1 MWKNK
6 LFLITFL
13 IFVVIAP
20 IGHMFVNSSIDE
32 LKVLMNSKQF
42 ITAILNSLISAITA
56 TVISMLLAF
65 IFSIII
71 LKSGIKLKTVFS
83 GMVKIPMMIPSISHG
98 IGLIILFGNNG
109 LITQL
114 LNIKISIYGFM
125 GIVIGAVLYTLPIA
139 VIMISDLLNY
149 EDKSSYEAADILGI
163 PKWKQFLD
171 ISLPYLYK
179 PVISITFA
187 VFSIIVTDYG
197 VPLMLGGQ
205 YVTLPVM
212 MYQET
217 IGLLNFRKGS
227 IIGIILLFPAVI
239 TFVLD
244 VITRENKN
252 TIYVIKKLEIKKNTY
267 VDIAAYIY
275 CIGISFLLTLPIVAF
290 VLLAFVKNYPMN
302 MSFTFANVLKSFE
315 MGAGKYAINSLIIS
329 IITSI
334 IGTVTAYLSAYLT
347 ARSEGILSK
356 ILHFMSLFSMAV
368 PGMVLGISY
377 VFYFKGS
384 IIYGSLAIIILV
396 NLVHFFSSP
405 YLIAYNSFNKITLN
419 LEAVASTLKIS
430 KIKLIKDILVP
441 QTYSTIIEMFIYFF
455 VNSMITISAIS
466 FVSSYSNRP
475 ISLAIP
481 TFEAQM
487 LMECS
492 AFVSLMILCINLIMK
507 WIIGYFRKVY
517 IK

>member
-6 LFLITFL
+6 LLLITFL
-13 IFVVIAP
+13 IFVVIVP
-20 IGHMFVNSSIDE
+20 IGHMFLNSSINE
-32 LKVLMNSKQF
+32 LKLLMSSKQF
-42 ITAILNSLISAITA
+42 TTAILNSLISGITA
-56 TVISMLLAF
+56 TVISILLAF

-71 LKSGIKLKTVFS
+71 LKSGIKLKSVFS

-98 IGLIILFGNNG
+98 IGLIILFGNSG
-109 LITQL
+109 IITQV
-114 LNIKISIYGFM
+114 LNIKMSIYGFK

-149 EDKSSYEAADILGI
+149 EDKSSYEAADILGV
-163 PKWKQFLD
+163 PKWRQFLD
-171 ISLPYLYK
+171 ISLPYFRK

-205 YVTLPVM
+205 YITLPVM

-217 IGLLNFRKGS
+217 IGLLNFKKGS

-239 TFVLD
+239 TFVFD
-244 VITRENKN
+244 VITKESKSL
-252 TIYVIKKLEIKKNTY
+252 IYVIKRSEIKKNKY
-267 VDIAAYIY
+267 IDIAAYIY
-275 CIGISFLLTLPIVAF
+275 CIGLSFLLILPIVAF
-290 VLLAFVKNYPMN
+290 VLLAFVKHYPTN
-302 MSFTFANVLKSFE
+302 MGFTFVNVLKSFE
-315 MGAGKYAINSLIIS
+315 MGVGKYAVNSLIIS
-329 IITSI
+329 VITSI
-334 IGTVTAYLSAYLT
+334 VGTAVAYLSAYLT
-347 ARSEGILSK
+347 ARSEGMLSK
-356 ILHFMSLFSMAV
+356 MLHFMSLLSMAI
-368 PGMVLGISY
+368 PGLVLGIAY
-377 VFYFKGS
+377 VFCFKES
-384 IIYGSLAIIILV
+384 IIYGSFAIIILV

-430 KIKLIKDILVP
+430 KIKLIKDILIP

-466 FVSSYSNRP
+466 FVSSYANRS
-475 ISLAIP
+475 IALAIP

-492 AFVSLMILCINLIMK
+492 AVVSLMILGINLIMK
-507 WIIGYFRKVY
+507 WIISYIRKVY
-517 IK
+517 II